1 MKKRRIGRIVWG
13 IALVIVGVIF
23 ALNVLGITEIKI
35 FFDGWWAL
43 FIIVPSF
50 VGLFSNRDKLGS
62 LFGLGIGVA
71 LLLSAQGIFDFSLV
85 WKLLIPFIIVLIGLR
100 LIFPSS
106 WRRCADTLVFIR
118 EIVFSIIR
126 IKRQICWMLP
136 ANFG

>member
-50 VGLFSNRDKLGS
+50 VSCPRHLRKTSRKQSQRAHNR
-62 LFGLGIGVA
+62 V
-71 LLLSAQGIFDFSLV
+71 LLY
-85 WKLLIPFIIVLIGLR
+85 
-100 LIFPSS
+100 
-106 WRRCADTLVFIR
+106 
-118 EIVFSIIR
+118 
-126 IKRQICWMLP
+126 
-136 ANFG
+136 